1 MRLSIRVAVASAVAA
16 AVLTAGTM
24 PAQAFTRYLEYGDS
38 GQDVKCWQTAY
49 NAWDN
54 YSYATNKLTVDGVF
68 GTNTRYATERF
79 QYIYGDNGKYLTV
92 DGIVGPATSQAMSD
106 ALQDV
111 EAYGT
116 SSQAQQAHNAFVYCG
131 TMLPG

>member
-1 MRLSIRVAVASAVAA
+1 MKFSTRATVASVLAA
-16 AVLTAGTM
+16 AVLTVSTA
-24 PAQAFTRYLEYGDS
+24 PAQAFTRNLEYGDS

-54 YSYATNKLTVDGVF
+54 YSHVTNKLTVDGIF

-79 QYIYGDNGKYLTV
+79 QYVYGQGHLTV

-116 SSQAQQAHNAFVYCG
+116 ASQAQQAHNAFVYCG
-131 TMLPG
+131 TQLPG